1 MSVVLLQQPELRLF
15 VFIYVLPQLAV
26 PLLIIYLEKT
36 RILKDT
42 CSPVFTA
49 ALFTIDRTRKRTR
62 CPLTDEWIKKLLY
75 LYPME
80 FHSGIKRNKFEL
92 VKVRWMNLKTVIQ
105 SEGSHSE
112 KENK

>member
-62 CPLTDEWIKKLLY
+62 RPLTDEWIKKLLY

>member
-42 CSPVFTA
+42 CTPVFTA
-49 ALFTIDRTRKRTR
+49 ALFTTARTWKQPR
-62 CPLTDEWIKKLLY
+62 CPSADKWIRKLWY
-75 LYPME
+75 IYTME
-80 FHSGIKRNKFEL
+80 YYAAIEKNTFESVL
-92 VKVRWMNLKTVIQ
+92 MRWMKLELILQ
-105 SEGSHSE
+105 SEVSR
-112 KENK
+112 K